1 MARRTHEWTAWLG
14 EASDRSFAVQAPVGY
29 RSPTVTAVTL
39 PGGLNGRDVVRALA
53 ERGITIAPGY
63 GKLKDAS
70 IRIGH
75 MGDHTPAELEMV
87 LAELAEVLGVA
98 GPHAAAAVANG
109 REDRPLG

>member
-14 EASDRSFAVQAPVGY
+14 EASDRSFAVQAPAGF

-39 PGGLNGRDVVRALA
+39 PDGLNGPAVVRALA
-53 ERGITIAPGY
+53 DRGITIAPGY

-75 MGDHTPAELEMV
+75 MGDHTPSELEVV
-87 LAELAEVLGVA
+87 LAAVAEVLGVG
-98 GPHAAAAVANG
+98 GPQHAAAVTNG
-109 REDRPLG
+109 SEGHGVG